1 MGKAIELNKWQRWDD
16 LDSSN
21 ISSMAF
27 LLTNA
32 QEDIGLLN
40 VTFKNGKKYS
50 YPQVPKK
57 LVTEVLE
64 SESIGKAFNK
74 LIKPFYPGTK
84 HE

>member
-32 QEDIGLLN
+32 QEDIGLLKALPIDSDSN
-40 VTFKNGKKYS
+40 TSVTNF
-50 YPQVPKK
+50 
-57 LVTEVLE
+57 L
-64 SESIGKAFNK
+64 
-74 LIKPFYPGTK
+74 GT
-84 HE
+84 